1 MKGAEEIKRL
11 DMVKLLNLWYGMDFK
26 KVGNGNSYRSH
37 SVFTCERDPSFFVR
51 FVDGHWLFKDFSSGY
66 GGSLIDFVQIKEKFE
81 SVSQT
86 LHYIT
91 EQLEGA
97 AHLAKPW
104 QCARTRTARR
114 SYDIEKIYNII
125 KKNDITAST
134 VYLNRRGIG
143 GDLIDYLVKDKLLL
157 NNRPSQTS
165 QGQASYCCFVVRNS
179 EAKLCCLDNH
189 EIGGSRKF
197 VLGNKHPFTLD
208 YKMLCGNQATTLFV
222 TEGIIDYLSIKE
234 LEGKGIAGFA
244 LLGNSSNIKPTL
256 IKGVQTIVSA
266 LDNDRGGKEGTKRL
280 QKLYPDKQIIIYPL
294 KGAKDPNQLLL
305 RRQRRH

>member
-11 DMVKLLNLWYGMDFK
+11 DMVKLLNLWYGMDFE

-37 SVFTCERDPSFFVR
+37 SVFTCERYPSFFVR
-51 FVDGHWLFKDFSSGY
+51 CVDGHWLFKDFSSGY
-66 GGSLIDFVQIKEKFE
+66 GGSLIDFVQIKEKLE
-81 SVSQT
+81 SVSQA

-91 EQLEGA
+91 GQLEGP
-97 AHLAKPW
+97 AHLPKPW
-104 QCARTRTARR
+104 QCARPRAAAR
-114 SYDIEKIYNII
+114 SYDLEKIYNII
-125 KKNDITAST
+125 EKNAIFPST

-157 NNRPSQTS
+157 NNRPG

-208 YKMLCGNQATTLFV
+208 YKMLCADRATTLFV

-234 LEGKGIAGFA
+234 LEGKGIAGLA
-244 LLGNSSNIKPTL
+244 LLGNRADIKPTL
-256 IKGVQTIVSA
+256 VRGVQTIISA
-266 LDNDRGGKEGTKRL
+266 LDNDSGGKEGTKRL
-280 QKLYPDKQIIIYPL
+280 HKLYPDKQIIIYPL
-294 KGAKDPNQLLL
+294 KGANDPNQLLL
-305 RRQRRH
+305 RRY